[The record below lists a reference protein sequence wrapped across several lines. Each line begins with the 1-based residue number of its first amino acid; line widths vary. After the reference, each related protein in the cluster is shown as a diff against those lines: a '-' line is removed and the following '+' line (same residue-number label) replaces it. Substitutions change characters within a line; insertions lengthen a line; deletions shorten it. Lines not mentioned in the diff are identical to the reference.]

1 MARSGTSKPPV
12 ANFDSATAMVR
23 ALANFLHGRDFP
35 LLGELPPWSEPVM
48 RGVGRLV
55 NGLPRVLREQVY
67 IWGGWA
73 ETVGPRRLRAARA
86 EDVAAWMVGLYPQ
99 RRFPAVAIGS
109 SNGAAV
115 HLYAAL
121 GVPWL
126 PQTFLMP
133 VARAGLDPDEPKAD
147 LAWAREPAR
156 IFLEQNPDVQLHHM
170 HDPNQDRLMIQRMA
184 YFRVK
189 RLRLGAAYERFL
201 RETLEPGGVV
211 LIVECGLSWP
221 TTRLGERHLFQFGAL
236 GGATADE
243 YHRGSPRVEAYLA
256 RYRSR
261 HTRWDAPTPDGE
273 SPEAEWGFEA
283 ALRDDVERLARQQ
296 GWRVVRILFEQ
307 PEDFS
312 PVVAD
317 LYRQWYRERGL
328 DERRLLVES
337 FILLEPYWTFRTGS
351 VPFWMVFNKEPSAQ
365 ALATYLDRTE
375 PFDEIAMMLFSHGVE
390 SVGLV
395 RIEQWRALL
404 GRARRRGVFIGV
416 DERAFP
422 RDFAAFVRYHHDLPK
437 KIGSRHPLPSAVPL
451 GALERLLSREVRDT
465 RVRWSG

>member
-1 MARSGTSKPPV
+1 MPRFGTRKPAV

-23 ALANFLHGRDFP
+23 ALAGFLHGRDFP
-35 LLGELPPWSEPVM
+35 LLGELPPWSESVM
-48 RGVGRLV
+48 RGVGNLV
-55 NGLPRVLREQVY
+55 NALPQVLREQVY

-73 ETVGPRRLRAARA
+73 ETIAPERLGTAQA
-86 EDVAAWMVGLYPQ
+86 EDVAAWMAALYPQ

-156 IFLEQNPDVQLHHM
+156 MFLEQNPDVRLHHM

-189 RLRLGAAYERFL
+189 RLRLGPAYERFL
-201 RETLEPGGVV
+201 REALEPGGVI
-211 LIVECGLSWP
+211 LIVECGLKWP

-236 GGATADE
+236 GGATAEE
-243 YHRGSPRVEAYLA
+243 YHRGSPRVEAYLS

-261 HTRWDAPTPDGE
+261 HARWDAPTPDGE

-296 GWRVVRILFEQ
+296 GWRVVRLLFEQ
-307 PEDFS
+307 PEDLS

-317 LYRQWYRERGL
+317 FYRQWHRERGV
-328 DERRLLVES
+328 DEGRLLVES
-337 FILLEPYWTFRTGS
+337 FILLEPYWTLRTGS

-365 ALATYLDRTE
+365 ALAAYLDRVE

-395 RIEQWRALL
+395 RIAQWRALL

-416 DERAFP
+416 DERTFP
-422 RDFAAFVRYHHDLPK
+422 RDFAAFVRYHHDLLR
-437 KIGSRHPLPSAVPL
+437 KIRSRHPLPPPL
-451 GALERLLSREVRDT
+451 PLSALERLRGGEDT
-465 RVRWSG
+465 GARVRWIG